1 MRTHDRVRDRDAG
14 SALIASLMVMMVLS
28 TLCLAVLS
36 RTLVSMRFIKN
47 GQNYDAALAAADAG
61 VADALYKI
69 DQTTPATWSASGA
82 AGGGTYRYKADKRT
96 ETEYWISSVGTVGR
110 SSHGVRV
117 KVTRTAK
124 FPYAIFT
131 EQDLTINGNNT
142 GNIYAFNSLGG
153 ASGEA
158 SIGSNHQIT
167 ISSGKGGGATQHY
180 YAPYGGCTGCSN
192 PVAHTE
198 GPYGGS
204 AGLAKVTAAS
214 VPPGPTQPCPAGGV
228 FTGSIDGMG
237 GVPIVCSQDI
247 AFTGSAVSVANPPA
261 IVYVVPS
268 AANPAPKVDI
278 GAVLINTFGAARN
291 LQINVGGG
299 GAIDVGNGN
308 SSGNMT
314 FSGAIYAPESTM
326 TVKGGK
332 WMTGAIVLNKLNVS
346 GAPNFIFGY
355 DSDLQTY
362 FAADWTV
369 SRYAEVPSASLVVT

>member
-1 MRTHDRVRDRDAG
+1 MSTHDRDRDSG
-14 SALIASLMVMMVLS
+14 SALIAALMVMMVLS
-28 TLCLAVLS
+28 TLCMAVLS
-36 RTLVSMRFIKN
+36 RTLVSMRSIKN

-69 DQTTPATWSASGA
+69 DQTAPPTWSGTGS
-82 AGGGTYRYKADKRT
+82 AGGGAYRYKADRRSD
-96 ETEYWISSVGTVGR
+96 TEYWISSIGTVGL

-117 KVTRTAK
+117 KVTRSAK

-153 ASGEA
+153 PPGLAA
-158 SIGSNHQIT
+158 IGSNHQIT
-167 ISSGKGGGATQHY
+167 ISSGKGAGSAQHY
-180 YAPYGGCTGCSN
+180 YAPFGGCTGCSN

-198 GPYGGS
+198 GPNGGS

-228 FTGSIDGMG
+228 FSGTIDGMG
-237 GVPIVCSQDI
+237 GVPIVCSQDV
-247 AFTGSAVSVANPPA
+247 AFTGLSVSVVNPPA
-261 IVYVVPS
+261 ILYVVPS
-268 AANPAPKVDI
+268 AANPAPKLDI
-278 GAVLINTFGAARN
+278 DSVPINTLGPARN
-291 LQINVGGG
+291 LQIYVGGG

-308 SSGNMT
+308 SSAAMT

-332 WMTGAIVLNKLNVS
+332 WMTGSIVLNKLSVS
-346 GAPNFIFGY
+346 GGPNFVFGY

-362 FAADWTV
+362 YAADWTV
-369 SRYAEVPSASLVVT
+369 SRYAEVPSTSLAVT